1 MNPSEKPTDLV
12 LSTADTKPSRVQTRS
27 RVNKSSARPVR
38 RNAKPGQR
46 AKQVLR
52 PRRGS
57 KTAKVLALLKRSG
70 GASLQQLQKVT
81 GWQAH
86 SVRGF
91 LSGTLKKNMGL
102 RIDSAKGDDGER
114 TYRLSSK

>member
-1 MNPSEKPTDLV
+1 MNPSEKPTDVV
-12 LSTADTKPSRVQTRS
+12 LSIADAKPSRARTRS
-27 RVNKSSARPVR
+27 RANKSSARPVK
-38 RNAKPGQR
+38 RNTKPGQR
-46 AKQVLR
+46 AKQAPK

-57 KTAKVLALLKRSG
+57 KTAKVLALLKRSS
-70 GASLQQLQKVT
+70 GASIQQLQKAT

-91 LSGTLKKNMGL
+91 LSGALKKNMGL

-114 TYRLSSK
+114 IYRLASK